1 MATDATM
8 EITAGDR
15 FGFGDNWA
23 RFLELLDDD
32 RIAAAEDSLRSR
44 LDVTRS
50 RRPHVLRRGLR
61 VRVVLPG
68 RDRNL
73 GATVHSFDFDPQS
86 VACTAELR
94 RRYHP
99 DHPGWTVEQASV
111 LDSTYL
117 EGRDVRRRLLL
128 GRAPPHGRH
137 VGRLRDVEPL
147 VAPRG
152 RLFIAIYNDQGGAS
166 RRWRRVKKRYN
177 QVGPLGQRTIVA
189 GARAYFE
196 LRAVL
201 LRATPSPSSTPS
213 SPSTG
218 SVADRAD
225 DQRARGMDRDR
236 DLVDWVGG
244 WPFEVAKPEA
254 IFDLYRE
261 RGFTLVHLSTCGGG
275 LGCNE
280 FVFRRER
287 PTAPAGGRSDQA
299 DAGVAALDAAD
310 LDGPGPPCAARRG
323 RGTPRRRGP
332 RRPCRCP
339 G

>member
-1 MATDATM
+1 MATDATT

-44 LDVTRS
+44 LDVTD
-50 RRPHVLRRGLR
+50 LEGLTFCD
-61 VRVVLPG
+61 VGSGSGLFSLAA
-68 RDRNL
+68 RNL

-99 DHPGWTVEQASV
+99 DDPGWTVEQASV
-111 LDSTYL
+111 LDTAYL
-117 EGRDVRRRLLL
+117 EGLGTFDVVYSWGVLHHTGTMWDAL
-128 GRAPPHGRH
+128 AN
-137 VGRLRDVEPL
+137 VEPL

-189 GARAYFE
+189 GARVYFE
-196 LRAVL
+196 LRA
-201 LRATPSPSSTPS
+201 APSHAFSFVQTLKSEHRIS
-213 SPSTG
+213 R
-218 SVADRAD
+218 DRAD

-254 IFDLYRE
+254 IFDFYRD
-261 RGFTLVHLSTCGGG
+261 RGFTLVHLLTCGGG

-280 FVFRRER
+280 FVFRR
-287 PTAPAGGRSDQA
+287 D
-299 DAGVAALDAAD
+299 
-310 LDGPGPPCAARRG
+310 
-323 RGTPRRRGP
+323 
-332 RRPCRCP
+332 
-339 G
+339 